1 MSAANSIIQRLI
13 PKDKRFFPLFDEFG
27 TTVQSAAN
35 SYSEL
40 LKTTDPQRRSE
51 LVDAISEAESKGD
64 TLIHKIVTELTAT
77 FITPFDREDIH
88 LLASNL
94 DAILDDFLAAGRR
107 IVAYK
112 IDVLPERLIKLGEF
126 SKQSGELTAACLHNL
141 KSIRDPKAFAERIRQ
156 LQNLKGQ
163 SDDIFLDGMAELYGG
178 GTDSIH
184 VLKLREVYLATDDAM
199 RNFQEL
205 SFALEA
211 ILIKTT

>member
-1 MSAANSIIQRLI
+1 MSAANAIIQKLM
-13 PKDKRFFPLFDEFG
+13 PKDRRFFPLFDEFG
-27 TTVQSAAN
+27 LTVQKAGQA
-35 SYSEL
+35 YAEL
-40 LKTTDPQRRSE
+40 LKTDDIQKRAS
-51 LVDAISEAESKGD
+51 LVDAISESESKGD
-64 TLIHKIVTELTAT
+64 RLIHTIVTELTAT

-88 LLASNL
+88 LLASTL

-112 IDVLPERLIKLGEF
+112 IAGLPEKLVKLGDLANA
-126 SKQSGELTAACLHNL
+126 SGVLTAQCLHNL
-141 KSIRDPKAFAERIRQ
+141 KNIRDPKAFADLIRE
-156 LQNLKGQ
+156 LQSHKSNA
-163 SDDIFLDGMAELYGG
+163 DDIFLDGMAELYAGG
-178 GTDSIH
+178 QDSID